1 MKGAALYD
9 CVKSINDTFRTALM
23 NRKYYGHR
31 LTTKRSCCVILDI
44 IIAVGTSSAVGAWFI
59 WRETP
64 AGKNA
69 WAIIAGLAALLAVIK
84 PFLNLPKQIEK
95 YSKLFIGHGDVYY
108 DLKAITTEL
117 ARVRDYRSKVQEAQ
131 GRVLDRIKQLAPEDD
146 PKINENLRRRFFEEV
161 NREIPVE
168 SLWWPK
174 KPGRKGGK

>member
-1 MKGAALYD
+1 MKSAALYD

-31 LTTKRSCCVILDI
+31 LTATRSRSVVLDI
-44 IIAVGTSSAVGAWFI
+44 IIAVGTSSAVGAWLI
-59 WRETP
+59 WKATP
-64 AGKNA
+64 EGKNA
-69 WAIIAGLAALLAVIK
+69 WAFVAGLAALLAVIK

-95 YSKLFIGHGDVYY
+95 YSKLFVGHGDVFY

-117 ARVRDYRSKVQEAQ
+117 ARVRDYTSKVQEAHD
-131 GRVLDRIKQLAPEDD
+131 RVFQRIKQLAPEDD
-146 PKINENLRRRFFEEV
+146 PVINEKLRRRFFEEV

>member
-9 CVKSINDTFRTALM
+9 CAKSINDAFRTALM

-31 LTTKRSCCVILDI
+31 LTVTRSWNVALDI
-44 IIAVGTSSAVGAWFI
+44 IIAVGASSAVGTWLI
-59 WRETP
+59 WKKSP
-64 AGKNA
+64 AGENA
-69 WAIIAGLAALLAVIK
+69 WAMIAGLAALLAVIK
-84 PFLNLPKQIEK
+84 PFLNLPKQLEK

-117 ARVRDYRSKVQEAQ
+117 ARVRDYTPKVQEAH
-131 GRVLDRIKQLAPEDD
+131 GKAFERIKQLAPEDD
-146 PKINENLRRRFFEEV
+146 PKIKEKLRRRFFEEV